1 MTKPAHAGFYRD
13 GSAFRLYMDT
23 VAGVTEAPERFHL
36 ATALTVMGT
45 LLGRRFYFPWGK
57 HQVYPIN
64 PAILVGPSGIGKGEA
79 LGIGKAVIRAART
92 VLDEEGQDAVSIWL
106 MEDEATP
113 QAITKAL
120 TLDPVHR
127 SPLAAG
133 DTPEIAIIA
142 GEMATFLN
150 KSAERDNM
158 VPVLT
163 KLLEQDESYARDLVK
178 DMTDRNRIAVT
189 DPTVN
194 FLAGTTIDWMRK
206 LMPNEMFSGGFF
218 RRCQLVVEKEKGA
231 HLAVPKLLDKKA
243 IKELSDGIIKIIP
256 GIRNSLRRE
265 IDFSPSV
272 KWWTAFKVRHDSAG
286 PDDPRIVGHY
296 HSFPQHVQKMA
307 LVFAV
312 ARGSKVVE
320 PSDCRHAE
328 AWVQSLIPDITAV
341 LLHTEAHGFEDRAN
355 LLKRILMEFGEVPH
369 DELWAK
375 IPCPFKE
382 FQDLLTWAEGTGI
395 MQVVKGKRGKKA
407 RYKYLGKRSGTWGRR
422 T

>member
-1 MTKPAHAGFYRD
+1 MTKQAHRGFYRE

-36 ATALTVMGT
+36 AMALTVMGT
-45 LLGRRFYFPWGK
+45 LLGRRYYFPWGK

-64 PAILVGPSGIGKGEA
+64 PSILVGPSGIGKGEA
-79 LGIGKAVIRAART
+79 LGIGKAVIRAVRT
-92 VLDEEGQDAVSIWL
+92 VIDDDGQEAVSIWL

-120 TLDPVHR
+120 TLDPVQR
-127 SPLAAG
+127 TPLAHG

-178 DMTDRNRIAVT
+178 DMTDSRRTAVT

-194 FLAGTTIDWMRK
+194 FIAGTTVDWMRK

-218 RRCQLVVEKEKGA
+218 RRCQLIVEHKKGQ
-231 HLAVPKLLDKKA
+231 AVAIPKVLDKRA
-243 IKELSDGIIKIIP
+243 IEELGRGIVKIIP
-256 GIRNSLRRE
+256 GIQNSLRRE
-265 IDFSPSV
+265 VDFGPSL
-272 KWWTAFKVRHDSAG
+272 KWWKAFKARHDSVG
-286 PDDPRIVGHY
+286 PDDPRLVGHY

-312 ARGSKVVE
+312 ARGSKEVT
-320 PSDCRHAE
+320 PTDCRDAE
-328 AWVQSLIPDITAV
+328 AWVSSLIPDVTSI
-341 LLHTEAHGFEDRAN
+341 LLHTEAHGFEERTN
-355 LLKRILMEFGEVPH
+355 LMKRILMELGEVSH
-369 DELWAK
+369 DELWSR
-375 IPCPFKE
+375 IPCRSMDFDE
-382 FQDLLTWAEGTGI
+382 LINWGVGVGLI
-395 MQVVKGKRGKKA
+395 KRIGAKQGKKPKY
-407 RYKYLGKRSGTWGRR
+407 RYLGKRSGTWGRR